1 MSINNARN
9 FVTRMKEDYDFRNKA
24 LTSSSTEDL
33 ILFLQS
39 ENLVFTQRELV
50 GAIAECMEQQ
60 EMQAEISR

>member
-9 FVTRMKEDYDFRNKA
+9 FVTRMKEDYNFRNKA